1 MFNAFTDSQNSTVY
15 TPVEV
20 FPVQLGRR
28 YRFRIASNGILN
40 CPIQFSIDSHNF
52 TVIASDGAPFEP
64 IEVES
69 VNIFAG
75 ERFDIIV
82 HTDQAIGNYWMR
94 IRGEADCGD
103 KKAKQ
108 VAIVRYE
115 GASDTNP
122 SEPITYADGYRS
134 GKVRISLSNVTRF
147 AFNV

>member
-1 MFNAFTDSQNSTVY
+1 MY

-20 FPVQLGRR
+20 FNVQLGRR
-28 YRFRIASNGILN
+28 YRFRIASNGLFN
-40 CPIQFSIDSHNF
+40 CPIQFSIDSHNL

-69 VNIFAG
+69 VNVFPG

-82 HTDQAIGNYWMR
+82 HTDQSIGNYWMR
-94 IRGEADCGD
+94 IRGEADCSV

-122 SEPITYADGYRS
+122 SEPITYSDGYRS
-134 GKVRISLSNVTRF
+134 GKVRVSFSNVTRF
-147 AFNV
+147 VFTL

>member
-94 IRGEADCGD
+94 TRGEADCGV